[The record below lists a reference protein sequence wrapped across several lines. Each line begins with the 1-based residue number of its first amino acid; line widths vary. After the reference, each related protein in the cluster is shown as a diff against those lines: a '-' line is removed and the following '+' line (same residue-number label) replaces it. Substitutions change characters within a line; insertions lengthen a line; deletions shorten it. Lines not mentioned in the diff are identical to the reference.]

1 LGLLECSDSIYSP
14 LALGHT
20 TVFASLSSCPEKDII
35 DLEEEKANVVR
46 SNVGSGKSGTPKKT
60 RNFATGAVNENRGG
74 HELHEF
80 KRTI

>member
-1 LGLLECSDSIYSP
+1 LGLLECSDSIFSP

-46 SNVGSGKSGTPKKT
+46 SNVGSGKSVTPT
-60 RNFATGAVNENRGG
+60 RNFATGAVNDNRGR

-80 KRTI
+80 QRTI